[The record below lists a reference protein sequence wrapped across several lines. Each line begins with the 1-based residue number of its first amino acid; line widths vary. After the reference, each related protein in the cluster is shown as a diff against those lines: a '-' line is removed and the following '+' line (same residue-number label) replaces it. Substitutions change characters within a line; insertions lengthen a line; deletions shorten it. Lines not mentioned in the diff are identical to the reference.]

1 MALRYIRSYERTE
14 IFSVQR
20 SQDGAMLQTTQSVF
34 GSWTNVV
41 MATFERELNALRKG
55 QEERE
60 FLATGHGSR
69 YGPAEIVD
77 LKD

>member
-14 IFSVQR
+14 TFSVQS
-20 SQDGAMLQTTQSVF
+20 SQDGAMLQATQSVF
-34 GSWTNVV
+34 GSWTTAV

-55 QEERE
+55 QEERA

-69 YGPAEIVD
+69 YAPAEIVD
-77 LKD
+77 LQD